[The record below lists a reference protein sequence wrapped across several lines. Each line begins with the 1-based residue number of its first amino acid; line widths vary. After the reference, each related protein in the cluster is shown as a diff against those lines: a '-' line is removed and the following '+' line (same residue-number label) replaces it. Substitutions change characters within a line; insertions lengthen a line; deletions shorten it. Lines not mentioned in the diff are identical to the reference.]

1 MESEGLVDLHP
12 LQSLVLTQLPLQA
25 SSYASSHNDVPFL
38 LYFASTTPESESRDT
53 RLKTALLLQGSA
65 LYDVEKVLARVRA
78 HEKILKVEM
87 AILYGKVRSSVHAY
101 LD

>member
-1 MESEGLVDLHP
+1 M
-12 LQSLVLTQLPLQA
+12 
-25 SSYASSHNDVPFL
+25 
-38 LYFASTTPESESRDT
+38 
-53 RLKTALLLQGSA
+53 KTALLLQGSA

-87 AILYGKVRSSVHAY
+87 AILYGKVRSPVSAN